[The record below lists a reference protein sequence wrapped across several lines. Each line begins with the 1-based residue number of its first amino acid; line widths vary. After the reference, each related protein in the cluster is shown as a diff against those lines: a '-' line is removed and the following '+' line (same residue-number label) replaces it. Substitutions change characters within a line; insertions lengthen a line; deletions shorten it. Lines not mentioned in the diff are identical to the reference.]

1 MSMNQLLTTRDV
13 SERLKLTVGR
23 VKQLLASGE
32 LRGEKLG
39 SQWVIS
45 TDALEQFERQRR
57 PRKSLSQ

>member
-45 TDALEQFERQRR
+45 ADALEQFERQRR
-57 PRKSLSQ
+57 PRKVLSP